1 MTFGSVF
8 GRTFSPTFQPSSQ
21 AAVKAGGGTLT
32 VGAAADTWLN
42 SASPG
47 TYNYGGATA
56 LGFNTPNVRK
66 SLYRFNL
73 SSIPAAATCVAAKI
87 TLTGSSNI
95 YNGRKFLA
103 YEIASANG
111 DWVEGT
117 ANGAVETGSPCWNYK
132 AYHASTPTSWA
143 GSVGMSTAGTDY
155 IDTLLAESA
164 GTALSKDN
172 PIDIVFN
179 ASGLAVVKSW
189 FGQSTNNGVT
199 IWYNTGA
206 SFNMYSKE
214 HATESNRPTLTVT
227 YS

>member
-1 MTFGSVF
+1 MTFGSTF
-8 GRTFSPTFQPSSQ
+8 GRVLSPTFQPSSQ
-21 AAVKAGGGTLT
+21 AAGGIVGGTVT

-42 SASPG
+42 KASPY
-47 TYNYGGATA
+47 TQNYGGATG
-56 LGFNTPNVRK
+56 LGFNTSDIRK

-73 SSIPAAATCVAAKI
+73 SSIPASATCTAAKI
-87 TLTGSSNI
+87 TLTGSSTV
-95 YNGRKFLA
+95 YSGRKFLA

-117 ANGAVETGSPCWNYK
+117 ADGSAETGSPSWNYK

-143 GSVGMSTAGTDY
+143 GSTGMSTAGTDY
-155 IDTLLAESA
+155 IDTLIAESA
-164 GTALSKDN
+164 GTAVSPNN

-189 FGQSTNNGVT
+189 FGESTNNGVA

-214 HATESNRPTLTVT
+214 NATESYRPTLTVT
-227 YS
+227 YE